1 MDLWG
6 VLGVYAEVL
15 LFASASGVREVLR
28 RYIVL
33 VCCFGLDLNF
43 IVARLSSPRGT
54 SALTPSL
61 GSWSS
66 CWPK

>member
-28 RYIVL
+28 RHIVL
-33 VCCFGLDLNF
+33 VCCFGLELTF
-43 IVARLSSPRGT
+43 IVARSSPRGT

-61 GSWSS
+61 GSQSS
-66 CWPK
+66 C